1 MISLQLKYSAQSFL
15 TGDCVAIREAGFQY
29 FEGDC
34 LGANGLVVYN
44 SITYVIKRIKHEY
57 DKQRT
62 ARDKRPRKRDTE

>member
-1 MISLQLKYSAQSFL
+1 MLWLNQYVKRKNQTRLSKNN
-15 TGDCVAIREAGFQY
+15 GIRR
-29 FEGDC
+29 
-34 LGANGLVVYN
+34 VVYN

>member
-1 MISLQLKYSAQSFL
+1 MHEAIEMTVTFL
-15 TGDCVAIREAGFQY
+15 I
-29 FEGDC
+29 

-57 DKQRT
+57 YKQRT